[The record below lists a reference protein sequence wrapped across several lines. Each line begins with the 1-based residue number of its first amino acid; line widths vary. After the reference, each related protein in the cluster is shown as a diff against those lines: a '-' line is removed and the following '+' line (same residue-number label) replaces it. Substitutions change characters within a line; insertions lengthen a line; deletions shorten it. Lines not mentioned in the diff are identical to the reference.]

1 MFNQL
6 KVVDLMA
13 PNEENISLPAESQA
27 PAPKVGKHAADKTQ
41 LPKIAHD
48 NLRIVEDADRGRFDM
63 WQGEQFIGFAGYE
76 LKDDTMVFQHTLV
89 DENFG
94 RRGYARA
101 LVTLVLESARSRGW
115 KVLPVCSYVLD
126 YLERYP
132 EYKDLVVDS
141 VEGANGSDQ

>member
-1 MFNQL
+1 ME
-6 KVVDLMA
+6 D
-13 PNEENISLPAESQA
+13 NISLPADGHA
-27 PAPKVGKHAADKTQ
+27 PAPKAGKHAADKSA

-48 NLRIVEDADRGRFDM
+48 NLRVVEDADRGRFDL
-63 WQGEQFIGFAGYE
+63 WQEDQFIGFAGYE
-76 LKDDTMVFQHTLV
+76 LNDDLMIFQHTIV
-89 DENFG
+89 DEKFG

-132 EYKDLVVDS
+132 EYKDLVVS
-141 VEGANGSDQ
+141 TPHSAGSDD